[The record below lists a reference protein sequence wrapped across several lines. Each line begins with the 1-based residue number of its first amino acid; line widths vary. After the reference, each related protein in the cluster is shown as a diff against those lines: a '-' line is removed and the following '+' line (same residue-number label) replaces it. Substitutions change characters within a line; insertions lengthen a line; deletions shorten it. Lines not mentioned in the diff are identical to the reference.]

1 MSRSLPAWSERALPL
16 SALGLL
22 AVFFWLMVGDLGIA
36 IRDRA
41 ALPSGLEFLR
51 RHGASDTTTSLLLS
65 TFPALLSV
73 LLVPFVGYHSD
84 RHRGRWG
91 RRRPF
96 LLAAAPIGAAAM
108 TGLAFSPWMG
118 QWIHAALGA
127 LSPGLNTCNLALFC
141 LFWTLFECA
150 SITTGALFAG
160 QVNDVVPSPFLGRF
174 YAVIRVVSLSV
185 GIGFNTW
192 VFALTDH
199 YLFEIL
205 IVIGLLFS
213 IPVVLMCVM
222 LREPPRLDP
231 PPGGRSRSLL
241 VPRAHVLECFQQR
254 SMLWTFGAFMCA
266 GVTFAPFN
274 TFCQYYAQ
282 VSGISKAALGTMTAT
297 GYAVS
302 IASAMGIGWLVDRFG
317 AVRMSALLMGAY
329 MLAAASGFLWLH
341 DAFTFRLF
349 FLAHVILSGAFFTAA
364 ASMPMALFPSDRF
377 VQFNST
383 KDLMVACAGI
393 LVSSLQ
399 GPLLDLS
406 GHDYRLTLLSGAT
419 FSLLCVACLVRV
431 RTS

>member
-1 MSRSLPAWSERALPL
+1 MSRGLPAWSVRALPL

-41 ALPSGLEFLR
+41 ALPTGLEFLR

-65 TFPALLSV
+65 TIPALLSV
-73 LLVPFVGYHSD
+73 VLVPFVGYHSD

-96 LLAAAPIGAAAM
+96 LLAAAPVGAAAM
-108 TGLAFSPWMG
+108 IGLAFSPWMG
-118 QWIHAALGA
+118 QWTDAALGT
-127 LSPGLNTCNLALFC
+127 LSPGLSVCNLAFFC

-160 QVNDVVPSPFLGRF
+160 QVNDVVPTAFLGRF

-192 VFALTDH
+192 IFALTDH

-205 IVIGLLFS
+205 IAIGLLFS
-213 IPVVLMCVM
+213 IPVVLMCLM

-231 PPGGRSRSLL
+231 PLGGRSRSLL

-254 SMLWTFGAFMCA
+254 AMLWTFAAFMCA
-266 GVTFAPFN
+266 GVTFSPFN

-302 IASAMGIGWLVDRFG
+302 IASAIGIGWLVDRFG
-317 AVRMSALLMGAY
+317 AVRISTLLMGTY
-329 MLAAASGFLWLH
+329 LVAAGCGYLWVQ
-341 DAFTFRLF
+341 DAVTFRLF
-349 FLAHVILSGAFFTAA
+349 FLAHVILSGAYFTAA
-364 ASMPMALFPSDRF
+364 ASMPMALFPSERF

-393 LVSSLQ
+393 LVSSVQ
-399 GPLLDLS
+399 GPLLDVS
-406 GHDYRLTLLSGAT
+406 GHDYRLTLLSGAV
-419 FSLLCVACLVRV
+419 FAVLCVACLVRV
-431 RTS
+431 RSR